1 MDKISISKDWA
12 KSVSFTDFK
21 KNSIIALLEPKR
33 QHDLFEELTG
43 KKVHIPKGKE
53 E

>member
-1 MDKISISKDWA
+1 MEKLSFNKEWV

-33 QHDLFEELTG
+33 QHDLYEELTG
-43 KKVHIPKGKE
+43 KKIKFKGE
-53 E
+53 AE